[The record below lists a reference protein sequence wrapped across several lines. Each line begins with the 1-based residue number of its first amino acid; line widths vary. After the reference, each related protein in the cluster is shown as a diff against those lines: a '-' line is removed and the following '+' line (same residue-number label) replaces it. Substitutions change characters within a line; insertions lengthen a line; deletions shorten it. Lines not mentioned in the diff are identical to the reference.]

1 MPLTRCSEPGTV
13 DNQEGCQDA
22 RVTVAV
28 EFAGWLPIYEHAGNC
43 GRHPQFQHTAKAPA
57 GYRFTCSATS
67 VPRPAPW
74 ERGFGRLR
82 DGVGRAWW
90 ALGRLL
96 RPIVGAFRTSA
107 GVGVGARL
115 RVLAAMIR
123 LFVALRR
130 CGAGIVPILCFLR
143 SRHYQSQLLL
153 ARYRGLVFLPS
164 IPHTYGQNPWV
175 VEIEDP
181 TTLFNPFFHN
191 GQTYALRPADSPY
204 FPIVKA
210 LLESDPCKGII
221 THMRSTAALVPTLF
235 GSENIQKKVFYI
247 PLGVNLPDRWQ
258 RHPNRDADGPIN
270 LLFTNSWHQSPGNF
284 RLRGGL
290 EILEAFAILHE
301 RYPQLR
307 LTLRTGLPELEP
319 RHHRIIEEGWVR
331 VIHRFMSAE
340 ELSDLMAESHV
351 YLLPAARVHIVSLLQ
366 AMAHGLAVVASD
378 GWGFEEYVDHERN
391 GLIVKGR
398 YGKVSW
404 VDEQAGLVREDYE
417 PLFDPDPEVVQG
429 LVEAVS
435 RLVEEPGLRQRLGRS
450 GRRDVETI
458 YNLERWNAGLKDVFD
473 RASSPEAVAV
483 PRVRPSRIW

>member
-1 MPLTRCSEPGTV
+1 MTLTRCPKPESVPNHGTRAV
-13 DNQEGCQDA
+13 
-22 RVTVAV
+22 VPV

-43 GRHPQFQHTAKAPA
+43 GRHPQFRHTAQAPP
-57 GYRFTCSATS
+57 GYRFTCSAAS
-67 VPRPAPW
+67 VRRPSRW
-74 ERGFGRLR
+74 ERGVGRLC
-82 DGVGRAWW
+82 DGLGRAWR
-90 ALGRLL
+90 ALGRSL
-96 RPIVGAFRTSA
+96 RPTVGLFRTGA

-115 RVLAAMIR
+115 RVLAAMVR
-123 LFVALRR
+123 LFLTLRR
-130 CGAGIVPILCFLR
+130 RGARLGPILRFLR

-191 GQTYALRPADSPY
+191 GQTYALRPAESPY
-204 FPIVKA
+204 FPIIKT
-210 LLESDPCKGII
+210 LLEADQCRGII
-221 THMRSTAALVPTLF
+221 THMRSTAALVPRLF
-235 GSENIQKKVFYI
+235 NSEKIRSKVFYI
-247 PLGVNLPDRWQ
+247 PLGVSLPRRWQ
-258 RHPNRDADGPIN
+258 RQADGDDGPIN

-290 EILEAFAILHE
+290 EILEAFAVLHE
-301 RYPQLR
+301 RYPRLR
-307 LTLRTGLPELEP
+307 LTLRTSLPVLEP

-331 VIHRFMSAE
+331 VISRFMSAK
-340 ELSDLMAESHV
+340 ELSKLMAESHV

-378 GWGFEEYVDHERN
+378 GWGFEEYVEHDRN

-417 PLFDPDPEVVQG
+417 PLFHPDPEVVQG

-435 RLVEEPGLRQRLGRS
+435 RLVEEPGLRRRLGRRA
-450 GRRDVETI
+450 RRDVQTI

-473 RASSPEAVAV
+473 QAVSPESRAGAA
-483 PRVRPSRIW
+483 RPS

>member
-1 MPLTRCSEPGTV
+1 MLLTRARKPGAV
-13 DNQEGCQDA
+13 PDDDA
-22 RVTVAV
+22 RAAVPV

-43 GRHPQFQHTAKAPA
+43 GRHPQFQHTAAPPS

-67 VPRPAPW
+67 VGRPSRW
-74 ERGFGRLR
+74 GRGVGRLS
-82 DGVGRAWW
+82 DGVGRAWR

-96 RPIVGAFRTSA
+96 RPVVGLFRTGA
-107 GVGVGARL
+107 GVGLSARL
-115 RVLAAMIR
+115 RVLAAMVR

-130 CGAGIVPILCFLR
+130 HGARLVPVLIFLR
-143 SRHYQSQLLL
+143 SRHFQSQLLL

-191 GQTYALRPADSPY
+191 GQTYSLRPADSPY
-204 FPIVKA
+204 FPIIKT
-210 LLESDPCKGII
+210 LLESEACRGII
-221 THMRSTAALVPTLF
+221 THMRSTAALVPRLF
-235 GSENIQKKVFYI
+235 GSEKIRNKVHYI
-247 PLGVNLPDRWQ
+247 PLGVRLPQRWQ
-258 RHPNRDADGPIN
+258 RHAHGDGGPIH

-290 EILEAFAILHE
+290 EILEAFAVLHE

-307 LTLRTGLPELEP
+307 LTLRTSLPILEP

-331 VIHRFMSAE
+331 VISRFMSAE
-340 ELSDLMAESHV
+340 ELSELMAESHV

-378 GWGFEEYVDHERN
+378 GWGFEEYVDHDRN

-404 VDEQAGLVREDYE
+404 VDEEAGLVREDYE
-417 PLFDPDPEVVQG
+417 PLFHPDPEVVQG

-435 RLVEEPGLRQRLGRS
+435 RLVEEPGLRRRLGRRA
-450 GRRDVETI
+450 RRDVQTI
-458 YNLERWNAGLKDVFD
+458 YNLERWNAGLKEVFD
-473 RASSPEAVAV
+473 QAVSPG
-483 PRVRPSRIW
+483 SRCGTAQRS

>member
-1 MPLTRCSEPGTV
+1 MPLTRSPRPEAVQNHDTRAAVP
-13 DNQEGCQDA
+13 
-22 RVTVAV
+22 V

-43 GRHPQFQHTAKAPA
+43 GRHPQFQHTTKAPS
-57 GYRFTCSATS
+57 GYRFTCSAAS
-67 VPRPAPW
+67 VRRPSRV
-74 ERGFGRLR
+74 ERGIDRLC

-96 RPIVGAFRTSA
+96 RPLVGIFRTGA

-123 LFVALRR
+123 LFITLRR
-130 CGAGIVPILCFLR
+130 RGARLVPILNFLR

-191 GQTYALRPADSPY
+191 GQTYSLRPADSPY
-204 FPIVKA
+204 FPIIKT
-210 LLESDPCKGII
+210 LLESDQCKGII
-221 THMRSTAALVPTLF
+221 THMRSTAALVPRLF
-235 GSENIQKKVFYI
+235 GSEIIRNKVFYI
-247 PLGVNLPDRWQ
+247 PLGVSVPERWQ
-258 RHPNRDADGPIN
+258 RHSNNDDEPIN

-307 LTLRTGLPELEP
+307 LTLRTGLPILEP

-331 VIHRFMSAE
+331 VISRFMSAE
-340 ELSDLMAESHV
+340 ELSELMAESHV

-366 AMAHGLAVVASD
+366 AMSHGLAVVASD
-378 GWGFEEYVDHERN
+378 GWGFEEYVDHDRN

-404 VDEQAGLVREDYE
+404 VDGPAGLVREDYE
-417 PLFDPDPEVVQG
+417 PLFDPDSEVVRG

-435 RLVEEPGLRQRLGRS
+435 RLVEEPGLRRRLGRS
-450 GRRDVETI
+450 ARRDVETT
-458 YNLERWNAGLKDVFD
+458 YNLECWNAGLKDVFD
-473 RASSPEAVAV
+473 HMLYPGARARQSP
-483 PRVRPSRIW
+483 SL